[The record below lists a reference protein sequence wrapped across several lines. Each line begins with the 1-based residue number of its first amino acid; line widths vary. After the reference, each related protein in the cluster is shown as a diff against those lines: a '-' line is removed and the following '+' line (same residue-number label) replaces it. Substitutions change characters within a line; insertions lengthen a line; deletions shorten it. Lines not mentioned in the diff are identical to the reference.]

1 MKIAKEYRWEMGH
14 RLTFHKG
21 GCASLH
27 GHSYKML
34 VELAGEKN
42 GEGMLLDYF
51 DIDRIVKPVID
62 KFDHGFAVYSG
73 DREVIDFLNRINSK
87 NIVLPFHPT
96 AENLC
101 EYILENLKSAEFPE
115 NIRTLRVRLS
125 ETGDVFA
132 DETVEIT
139 RR

>member
-21 GCASLH
+21 GCESLH

-34 VELAGEKN
+34 IELAGEKDIN
-42 GEGMLLDYF
+42 GMLLDYF
-51 DIDRIVKPVID
+51 DIDSIVKPILARL
-62 KFDHGFAVYSG
+62 DHGFVVYKD

-87 NIVLPFHPT
+87 NLVLPFQPT

-101 EYILENLKSAEFPE
+101 EYILENLKSANFPA
-115 NIRTLRVRLS
+115 NIKTLRVRLS
-125 ETGDVFA
+125 ETEDVFA
-132 DETVEIT
+132 DETVELGK
-139 RR
+139 